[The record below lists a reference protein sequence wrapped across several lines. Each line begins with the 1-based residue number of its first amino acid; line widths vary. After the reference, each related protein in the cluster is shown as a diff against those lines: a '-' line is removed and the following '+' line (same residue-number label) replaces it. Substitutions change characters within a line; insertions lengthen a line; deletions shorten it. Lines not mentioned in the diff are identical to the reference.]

1 MNRPV
6 TSLLT
11 AYGLAL
17 VGTRS
22 SMIAIPWLVLMRFG
36 DPMLAGVTGF
46 AEMMPYV
53 VAKAASGPLLDR
65 LGARRISIWGDI
77 GAIPVLAAI
86 PLLDGTGLLTRVVI
100 VGLVVVLGALRGPAD
115 AAKYALVPEVTGAAG
130 VDLTNVTGAA
140 ATLDRLAV
148 ILGAGLGAGLI
159 TATGPTVA
167 LLANAGLLALAA
179 IVCGLGLRGIA
190 APAAAPAAPYLAQLR
205 DGARFLWQDP
215 VVRVLVVMV
224 AVTNLLDQGMAQVM
238 IPVWASNG
246 SGINALALVQIA
258 FAVGAVTG
266 SVLASGWAGALPR
279 LPVYALA
286 YLVVGLPRYALFAIG
301 ALMQITVGALA
312 VAGFAAGFINP
323 ILGAM
328 MFERIPKEL
337 NGRDS
342 ALFTAIAWALMP
354 FGSLLA
360 GALIGMASLQA
371 AFWTMG
377 LIYFAATMMP
387 LLIPAFHRITALPPS
402 EDGQRQRDN

>member
-1 MNRPV
+1 MKRPV
-6 TSLLT
+6 ASLLT

-17 VGTRS
+17 VGTRL

-36 DPMLAGVTGF
+36 DPMLAGITGF

-53 VAKAASGPLLDR
+53 IAKAACGPLLDR
-65 LGARRISIWGDI
+65 IGAMRISIWGDI
-77 GAIPVLAAI
+77 GAIPVLVAI
-86 PLLDGTGLLTRVVI
+86 PLLDGAGLLTPVVI
-100 VGLVVVLGALRGPAD
+100 AGLVVILGALRGPAD
-115 AAKYALVPEVTGAAG
+115 AAKYALVPEVAAAAG
-130 VDLTNVTGAA
+130 VDLTKVTGAA

-167 LLANAGLLALAA
+167 LLANAGLLTLAV

-190 APAAAPAAPYLAQLR
+190 APASASAAPYLAQLR
-205 DGARFLWQDP
+205 DGVRFLWQDP
-215 VVRVLVVMV
+215 VLRVLVVMV

-266 SVLASGWAGALPR
+266 SVLASGWASALPR

-286 YLVVGLPRYALFAIG
+286 YLIVGLPRYALFAVE
-301 ALMQITVGALA
+301 APLQITVGALA

-323 ILGAM
+323 IIGAL

-337 NGRDS
+337 NGRVS

-360 GALIGMASLQA
+360 GALIGIASLNV

-377 LIYFAATMMP
+377 LVYFGATMMP
-387 LLIPAFHRITALPPS
+387 LLIPALQGITALPPS
-402 EDGQRQRDN
+402 EDGQRQRDK